1 MSEIINERRQEDRR
15 VSDLCLHERDW
26 LRLEQRVDRHDE
38 ELKTLIGDSV
48 GTKVYMKQII
58 DSQEEVKASIKEL
71 QTELQ
76 KRNTSSDRANKE
88 QDSWSDIARRMA
100 PDVIKVVFVLVI
112 IIAVLIGADNI
123 VTKAIGGTP

>member
-1 MSEIINERRQEDRR
+1 MSEIINERRQGDRR
-15 VSDLCLHERDW
+15 VADLCLHERDW

-71 QTELQ
+71 QTELR
-76 KRNTSSDRANKE
+76 KRNNSSDRA

-100 PDVIKVVFVLVI
+100 PDVVKVLFVLAI
-112 IIAVLIGADNI
+112 IIAVLVGADNI

>member
-1 MSEIINERRQEDRR
+1 MSEVTNERRQEGRR
-15 VSDLCLHERDW
+15 VAEPCLHERDW
-26 LRLEQRVDRHDE
+26 IRLEQRVDRHDE
-38 ELKTLIGDSV
+38 ELKTLIGDGV

-58 DSQEEVKASIKEL
+58 NSQEEVKASIKEL
-71 QTELQ
+71 QTELR
-76 KRNTSSDRANKE
+76 KRNTSSGRANKE

-123 VTKAIGGTP
+123 VTKALGCTP

>member
-1 MSEIINERRQEDRR
+1 MEEIDRRQEDRR
-15 VSDLCLHERDW
+15 VADQCLHERDW
-26 LRLEQRVDRHDE
+26 IRIEQRVDRHDE
-38 ELKTLIGDSV
+38 ELKTLMGDGV

-58 DSQEEVKASIKEL
+58 DSQEEVKLSIKEL

-76 KRNTSSDRANKE
+76 KRNTSSDRA

-100 PDVIKVVFVLVI
+100 PDVVKVLFVLAI
-112 IIAVLIGADNI
+112 IIAVLVGADNI